1 MECHECKHHKAVE
14 TGKYA
19 VTPFRETPCGRCTLT
34 DISIRTLEADE
45 DRPVFACG
53 TEDGEAPEEAV
64 AAEPGEEIVD
74 MMPVDVLVEVC
85 AGILSLPQD
94 VRDVVCMRVIGLS
107 YRQIGRRQGI
117 TTAGAEARHERGM
130 SLFPPLR
137 ALFSRKMVKRGIR
150 RKAGKTVKR
159 HASPDS
165 ALPRVWNTKQA

>member
-1 MECHECKHHKAVE
+1 MECHECKHRKAVE
-14 TGKYA
+14 SGKYA

-34 DISIRTLEADE
+34 DISMRTLEVDE
-45 DRPVFACG
+45 GRPVYVG
-53 TEDGEAPEEAV
+53 RTEGVDVPPEEAV
-64 AAEPGEEIVD
+64 PEPDESVD

-94 VRDVVCMRVIGLS
+94 VRDVVCMRVVGLS

-137 ALFSRKMVKRGIR
+137 ELFSRKMVKRGMR
-150 RKAGKTVKR
+150 RKARRTV
-159 HASPDS
+159 
-165 ALPRVWNTKQA
+165 

>member
-19 VTPFRETPCGRCTLT
+19 VTPFRDTPCGRCTLT
-34 DISIRTLEADE
+34 DISMRTLEADE
-45 DRPVFACG
+45 SRPVFACG
-53 TEDGEAPEEAV
+53 TEDGEAPLEEAV
-64 AAEPGEEIVD
+64 PEPDESVD

-94 VRDVVCMRVIGLS
+94 VRDVVCMRVVGLS

-137 ALFSRKMVKRGIR
+137 ALFARKMVKRGIR
-150 RKAGKTVKR
+150 RKAGKAV
-159 HASPDS
+159 
-165 ALPRVWNTKQA
+165 